1 MAEGARITIDAQLQF
16 RHDVEANWLAADP
29 ILKVGEPA
37 YTIGYSDRF
46 KLGDGQSKWSEL
58 PYLQLGEGGGGG
70 GSQAYESLAWSA
82 IKTLSSGSASVL
94 AQAYAVKQAYT
105 ELKSLIPNLADYYTK
120 EQINALIPSLEGYA
134 TESFVNT
141 KIADLINGAPTTLD
155 TLKEIADAFA
165 ASQDVI
171 EALDEAIGKKANQSD
186 LTALAARVAANEG
199 NIRSLSNNKL
209 DKSVWDSVFEIDAKG
224 NLRAKVGIYSTSFIS
239 ARTSDPS
246 AGGGSG
252 GGAFSLYTW
261 DQVKAMTAEVGGV
274 APTAYA
280 LKQAYN
286 ELINA
291 TPTLSWNNI
300 QDKPIFAT
308 VATSGSYSDLIGRP
322 TALSD
327 LANDVG
333 YITSSAI
340 PTSYAWSAITG
351 KPDFAAVATSGSYN
365 DLRNKPTIPSIA
377 GLASESWVSNN
388 FLGLG
393 GGTIT
398 SASGDLF
405 AINRTSGNPQVR
417 YEVNG
422 SLLGYIGMTSGNAVV
437 RFTDSTYH
445 TLIHSGN
452 IGSQSVNYAN
462 DAARLSKTWI
472 EDCNYSNGSNLKIIS
487 NPSSTAGNFAGGY
500 QSGLSVMSDYVGWQ
514 LTSYGGGEQ
523 NPYFRSYQ
531 DNGTWKPWRQLA
543 FLDDNVAS
551 ATKLQTARTIWGQS
565 FDGTGNVSGNLSLG
579 NGGILGGVSSVNM
592 LYYDTS
598 NTLYLGYGMNG
609 VGGSV
614 ICGNAIAMHY
624 GSSRDMGF
632 LLNSAGNVGIG
643 TDSPAYPLDVNGHI
657 AGHEIYSF
665 SGWMTLLGT
674 ENVSYSTYLDNKN
687 QYGLKIHYS
696 NGIAGAFFSQDGNT
710 YFYGNITAS
719 GTIYSAVGLYTPGF
733 LSARSTAGSSD
744 RNLKT
749 NIAPVRNALA
759 YILGTNYVS
768 FDWKDTGEHS
778 VGIIA
783 QEELSRE
790 WSCLVQ
796 KYGKHY
802 SYQYTQHTA
811 LLGSALQEEDKKVE
825 ALKTEV
831 VTLKN
836 KVQKLERQLWQQ

>member
-82 IKTLSSGSASVL
+82 IKTLTSGDASVL
-94 AQAYAVKQAYT
+94 AQAYAVKQAYN

-120 EQINALIPSLEGYA
+120 EQINALIPSLAGYATEAWVLSKGYA

-199 NIRSLSNNKL
+199 NITSLSSNKL
-209 DKSVWDSVFEIDAKG
+209 DKSIWDSVFEIDAKG

-246 AGGGSG
+246 AGGGGEGG

-333 YITSSAI
+333 YITASAI

-351 KPDFAAVATSGSYN
+351 KPSFATVATSGSYN
-365 DLRNKPTIPSIA
+365 DLSNKPSIPSIA
-377 GLASESWVSNN
+377 GLASESWVTSN

-398 SASGDLF
+398 GNLNIGYNKLYIGDGSDNFYIGWGGSNMF
-405 AINRTSGNPQVR
+405 AYNNYFGHYFATNGAEQMRITQSGNVLIGTTTDNGAKLQ
-417 YEVNG
+417 VNG
-422 SLLGYIGMTSGNAVV
+422 LANFTSIYTPNANTFNRWCNSYNSYEITQMSNITEGAPSGYPYGYLT
-437 RFTDSTYH
+437 TYRW
-445 TLIHSGN
+445 N
-452 IGSQSVNYAN
+452 
-462 DAARLSKTWI
+462 
-472 EDCNYSNGSNLKIIS
+472 NGSW
-487 NPSSTAGNFAGGY
+487 
-500 QSGLSVMSDYVGWQ
+500 SGQMY
-514 LTSYGGGEQ
+514 LTVADFGGEIFTRG
-523 NPYFRSYQ
+523 FRDDQ
-531 DNGTWKPWRQLA
+531 GKWTIWRKA
-543 FLDDNVAS
+543 FLDD
-551 ATKLQTARTIWGQS
+551 
-565 FDGTGNVSGNLSLG
+565 
-579 NGGILGGVSSVNM
+579 
-592 LYYDTS
+592 
-598 NTLYLGYGMNG
+598 GYGNFTTSESVKVNNIEYLNLRGFKSNNSESVFGFHDNAPIILSHNG
-609 VGGSV
+609 VIRFG
-614 ICGNAIAMHY
+614 ITDY
-624 GSSRDMGF
+624 
-632 LLNSAGNVGIG
+632 NSNVWYQFNW
-643 TDSPAYPLDVNGHI
+643 D
-657 AGHEIYSF
+657 
-665 SGWMTLLGT
+665 
-674 ENVSYSTYLDNKN
+674 YSTKN
-687 QYGLKIHYS
+687 LTIKPSEGT
-696 NGIAGAFFSQDGNT
+696 NMTTNFT
-710 YFYGNITAS
+710 GNITAN
-719 GTIYSAVGLYTPGF
+719 GTIYSAVGMYSPGYI
-733 LSARSTAGSSD
+733 SARSTAGSSD

-749 NIAPVRNALA
+749 NIAPIRNALA

-783 QEELSRE
+783 QEELIRE

-796 KYGKHY
+796 KYSEHY

-811 LLGSALQEEDKKVE
+811 LIGSALQEEDKKVE
-825 ALKTEV
+825 DLKAEV

-836 KVQKLERQLWQQ
+836 RVQKLERQLWQQ

>member
-82 IKTLSSGSASVL
+82 IKTLTSGDASVL

-120 EQINALIPSLEGYA
+120 EQVNALIPSLEGYAKESWVLGKGYA

-141 KIADLINGAPTTLD
+141 KIADLINGAPSTLD

-165 ASQDVI
+165 QSQDVI
-171 EALDEAIGKKANQSD
+171 EALDEAIGKKASQSA

-199 NIRSLSNNKL
+199 NITSLSSNKL
-209 DKSVWDSVFEIDAKG
+209 DKSIWDSVFEIDAKG

-333 YITSSAI
+333 YIT
-340 PTSYAWSAITG
+340 
-351 KPDFAAVATSGSYN
+351 AAALG
-365 DLRNKPTIPSIA
+365 

-393 GGTIT
+393 GGTMTGIIT
-398 SASGDLF
+398 LKGEQYTGNYALNASNSDIINVNAIYTSDVADSAIEGYQFKRSNGNYDSIWASDGVFYFSPDGNNADRTSVYSTNYTVIHSGNYSSYALPISGGTLTGRLSIQYASDTPLYLKST
-405 AINRTSGNPQVR
+405 TSGNGAYV
-417 YEVNG
+417 G
-422 SLLGYIGMTSGNAVV
+422 FKASDDSILGYLGITADKIA
-437 RFTDSTYH
+437 RFSLGGGTYYDI
-445 TLIHSGN
+445 IHSGN
-452 IGSQSVNYAN
+452 IDSYN
-462 DAARLSKTWI
+462 
-472 EDCNYSNGSNLKIIS
+472 
-487 NPSSTAGNFAGGY
+487 AG
-500 QSGLSVMSDYVGWQ
+500 
-514 LTSYGGGEQ
+514 
-523 NPYFRSYQ
+523 
-531 DNGTWKPWRQLA
+531 
-543 FLDDNVAS
+543 S
-551 ATKLQTARTIWGQS
+551 ATKLATPRTIWGQS
-565 FDGTGNVSGNLSLG
+565 FDGTGNVDSILTVNYSNTSRATGVEVVST
-579 NGGILGGVSSVNM
+579 NGGEASIGFKLNDTNRAVVGVWGTA
-592 LYYDTS
+592 LHLWTQ
-598 NTLYLGYGMNG
+598 TK
-609 VGGSV
+609 
-614 ICGNAIAMHY
+614 GNAISIPIAT
-624 GSSRDMGF
+624 
-632 LLNSAGNVGIG
+632 GNVLIG
-643 TDSPAYPLDVNGHI
+643 TTTDNGAKLQVN
-657 AGHEIYSF
+657 
-665 SGWMTLLGT
+665 
-674 ENVSYSTYLDNKN
+674 
-687 QYGLKIHYS
+687 
-696 NGIAGAFFSQDGNT
+696 
-710 YFYGNITAS
+710 GNITAS
-719 GTIYSAVGLYTPGF
+719 GTIYSAVGLYTPGY

-744 RNLKT
+744 RALKT
-749 NIAPVRNALA
+749 NIAPIKNALA
-759 YILGTNYVS
+759 YVLGTNYVS

-783 QEELSRE
+783 QEELNRE

-811 LLGSALQEEDKKVE
+811 LLGSALQEEDRKVE
-825 ALKTEV
+825 ALKVEV
-831 VTLKN
+831 VTLKAEVTAL
-836 KVQKLERQLWQQ
+836 KTEVQRLRNERQLWQQ